1 MNDIEDAMAGRVP
14 PRRPP
19 LWDGQT
25 GPRAAAVLTDFLS
38 R

>member
-1 MNDIEDAMAGRVP
+1 MAGRVL

-25 GPRAAAVLTDFLS
+25 APRAAAVLKKFLAG
-38 R
+38 